1 MRTRKPEADTE
12 PETSQRRLPWDNVG
26 LRQRVEGRDIE
37 GIDVQALQTAVV
49 SRDTGSTRKRLAS
62 RSR

>member
-12 PETSQRRLPWDNVG
+12 PETSQRRLPWHNVG

-37 GIDVQALQTAVV
+37 GIDVQLQTAVV